1 MTSRKS
7 LDDRALRWIFHE
19 SSKNFEL
26 GEVTDASGTPK
37 RWSEI
42 DYKQYDAGT
51 TIPLSSDV
59 NLDKPLRV
67 AISERRSPGLDDVE
81 QRPVSVEDLSACI
94 GEAAGITQYGET
106 DDDHYRAY
114 PSGGARY
121 PLELYVT
128 VLAGDDLAEGVYH
141 YEVKDDCLAQLRTDR
156 AVADLD
162 FFHMDIREA
171 VSVVVFITARM
182 ERTTR
187 KYGERGYRYANVEA
201 GHLMQN
207 VCLLAEARG
216 LACHPYG
223 GFIEDRADSYL
234 RLQNEPETT
243 LYIGLLGGHS
253 V

>member
-7 LDDRALRWIFHE
+7 LDGRRLRWIFHE
-19 SSKNFEL
+19 SSKNFDLE
-26 GEVTDASGTPK
+26 EVTNPGSTPEH
-37 RWSEI
+37 WSEI

-51 TIPLSSDV
+51 TIPLSSEV
-59 NLDKPLRV
+59 ELDESLQA
-67 AISERRSPGLDDVE
+67 AISGRRSPKLDAVE
-81 QRPVSVEDLSACI
+81 QCPVSIEDLSAVI

-114 PSGGARY
+114 PSGGSRY
-121 PLELYVT
+121 PLEVYIT

-141 YEVKDDCLAQLRTDR
+141 YDVKDDCLTQLQTDS
-156 AVADLD
+156 AVANLD
-162 FFHMDIREA
+162 FFSRDIRDA
-171 VSVVVFITARM
+171 VSVVVFVTARM

-207 VCLLAEARG
+207 VCLLAGARG
-216 LACHPYG
+216 LACRPYG
-223 GFIEDRADSYL
+223 GFIEDQADSYL

-243 LYIGLLGGHS
+243 LYIGLLGGAS

>member
-7 LDDRALRWIFHE
+7 LDGRRLRWIFHE

-26 GEVTDASGTPK
+26 GEVRKAGGTLEN
-37 RWSEI
+37 WSEI

-59 NLDKPLRV
+59 DLDEPLRA
-67 AISERRSPGLDDVE
+67 AISERRSPKLGAVE
-81 QRPVSVEDLSACI
+81 QRPVSIEDLSACI

-121 PLELYVT
+121 PLEVYVT

-141 YEVKDDCLAQLRTDR
+141 YDVKENCLAQLRTDS
-156 AVADLD
+156 AVTDLD
-162 FFHMDIREA
+162 FFYRDIREN
-171 VSVVVFITARM
+171 VSVVVFVTARM

-216 LACHPYG
+216 LACRPYG

-243 LYIGLLGGHS
+243 LYTGLLGGRS